1 MYLKRI
7 EKIIENKYTLL
18 LVALVMMMV
27 SSPIVSHYAFAY
39 FFVESF
45 LFVSVIVLT
54 LWISGAGRLF
64 FLSVVVFSIV
74 VMFFHYHAI
83 FVFVNLQMGLVA
95 LFTYLIYIGVVIIF
109 MLHKIFS
116 EERVTADTVKG
127 SISVYILIGMWWQ
140 ILYTTIWVLNPSS
153 FDLHDSRIN
162 SPDFFYFSFTTMT
175 TLGYGDIIAR
185 SHTAKTAAMLQAV
198 TGQMYIG
205 ILIAR
210 LVSLHILHSNK
221 KQ

>member
-1 MYLKRI
+1 MDIKHI

-18 LVALVMMMV
+18 LVALVMLMIA
-27 SSPIVSHYAFAY
+27 SPIVSHYRLAY

-45 LFVSVIVLT
+45 LFAVVIALT
-54 LWISGAGRLF
+54 LWISGAKKVF
-64 FLSVVVFSIV
+64 FLFVVSFSLIA
-74 VMFFHYHAI
+74 MFFHYHAM
-83 FVFVNLQMGLVA
+83 FVLVDRHMGLVA
-95 LFTYLIYIGVVIIF
+95 LFTYLIYIGVAIIF
-109 MLHKIFS
+109 MLEKIFL
-116 EERVTADTVKG
+116 EKRVTADTVKG

-140 ILYTTIWVLNPSS
+140 ILYATIWVFNPSS
-153 FDLHDSRIN
+153 FVLQDNRIS

-198 TGQMYIG
+198 TGQMYVG

-210 LVSLHILHSNK
+210 LVSLHIVHSK
-221 KQ
+221 KKD